1 MSTKKWT
8 AQLFQTSKVL
18 QLDRRQV
25 LGFMVDGKK
34 YDTRELGF
42 TGSKK
47 YRDAGGQW
55 IPRDIQ

>member
-1 MSTKKWT
+1 
-8 AQLFQTSKVL
+8 
-18 QLDRRQV
+18 